1 MSDSYLF
8 HVTART
14 VRMFELYTKNIDPDS
29 PEFQTFIKGYAEL
42 RGKRDPES
50 IPYSDLYKTIREG
63 IQEYLK
69 STQEMKRS
77 PKE

>member
-29 PEFQTFIKGYAEL
+29 PEFQTFIKGYVEL
-42 RGKRDPES
+42 REKRDPES
-50 IPYSDLYKTIREG
+50 IPYSDLYRIIRAGIREY
-63 IQEYLK
+63 IK
-69 STQEMKRS
+69 KTQEMKRS
-77 PKE
+77 LKK